1 MDSQTH
7 ETTPVVRPF
16 RINVPEEDLDDLR
29 QRIAATRL
37 RPRVRLRP
45 NPTTE
50 LTARNETPVKEE
62 QHMETTGNLTSVPLN
77 RRSFLKA
84 GLAATGALTVGTGS
98 LEHATAASAQ
108 ATVLTA
114 GDAAMLQFL
123 AAGEA
128 LEADFYIQY
137 NELGG
142 IRDNEIPGGTGNREY
157 TKRLNGIDP
166 NFSQYIHDTA
176 DDEISHQNFLN
187 AYLVANGAEAVDMEP
202 FRTLPGSTATG
213 SSRKLRLTNL
223 MHLTVDTSWWTRYR
237 SRTNNPDVNPTMFEQ
252 AVPDLHNGQFTAI
265 PRTDADLL
273 LGDKHIQA
281 IANTAAYHIPTV
293 EQGGGS
299 LRLAMALKATSV
311 EVLRLLI
318 SMGPIELM
326 HFQTWSETAGHA
338 PPLTDPTN
346 GLTFPDLNSG
356 VDPNNGATGAAI
368 QEMFQ
373 TNLIMPEP
381 CPFIDA
387 SLPVCSVVR
396 PTNATATGALKF
408 LTAMGL
414 FIGQSDAFFTF
425 MTNLAKAADAAQRGV

>member
-1 MDSQTH
+1 
-7 ETTPVVRPF
+7 
-16 RINVPEEDLDDLR
+16 
-29 QRIAATRL
+29 
-37 RPRVRLRP
+37 
-45 NPTTE
+45 
-50 LTARNETPVKEE
+50 
-62 QHMETTGNLTSVPLN
+62 METNGDPTSVPFD
-77 RRSFLKA
+77 RRSLDRRSLLKA
-84 GLAATGALTVGTGS
+84 GLAATGALTVGTG
-98 LEHATAASAQ
+98 LLAHATGASAR
-108 ATVLTA
+108 ATDLTA
-114 GDAAMLQFL
+114 GDVAMLQFL

-128 LEADFYIQY
+128 LEADFYTQY

-142 IRDNEIPGGTGNREY
+142 IPDSEVPGGTGNREY
-157 TKRLNGIDP
+157 TKRLNRIDP

-187 AYLVANGAEAVDMEP
+187 AYLVANGAQPVDMEP

-213 SSRKLRLTNL
+213 SSGKLRLTNL
-223 MHLTVDTSWWTRYR
+223 MQLTVDTSWWTRYR
-237 SRTNNPDVNPTMFEQ
+237 SSTNNPDVNPTTFEQ

-265 PRTDADLL
+265 PRTDADVR
-273 LGDKHIQA
+273 GGEHIQA
-281 IANTAAYHIPTV
+281 IANTTAYHIPTV

-299 LRLAMALKATSV
+299 LRLAMAQRATSV

-326 HFQTWSETAGHA
+326 HFQTWSSTAGHA

-346 GLTFPDLNSG
+346 GLTFPDLDSG
-356 VDPNNGATGAAI
+356 VDPNTGATGAPV

-373 TNLIMPEP
+373 TNLVMPEP
-381 CPFIDA
+381 CPFIDP

-425 MTNLAKAADAAQRGV
+425 MTNLATAADAAQRGV

>member
-1 MDSQTH
+1 M
-7 ETTPVVRPF
+7 
-16 RINVPEEDLDDLR
+16 
-29 QRIAATRL
+29 
-37 RPRVRLRP
+37 
-45 NPTTE
+45 
-50 LTARNETPVKEE
+50 KEE
-62 QHMETTGNLTSVPLN
+62 QHMETTGNLTSVPLK
-77 RRSFLKA
+77 RRGFLKA
-84 GLAATGALTVGTGS
+84 GLAATGALAVGTGS
-98 LEHATAASAQ
+98 LERATAASAQ
-108 ATVLTA
+108 ATGLTA

-128 LEADFYIQY
+128 LEADFYTQY

-142 IRDNEIPGGTGNREY
+142 IQDSEVTGGCGNRIY
-157 TKRLNGIDP
+157 TERLRRIDP

-187 AYLVANGAEAVDMEP
+187 AYLVANGADAVDMEP

-213 SSRKLRLTNL
+213 SGGKLRLTNL
-223 MHLTVDTSWWTRYR
+223 MQLTVDTSWWTRYR
-237 SRTNNPDVNPTMFEQ
+237 SSANNPDLNPTVFEQ

-265 PRTDADLL
+265 PRTNADLR
-273 LGDKHIQA
+273 GGKHIQA
-281 IANTAAYHIPTV
+281 IANTAAFHIPTV

-299 LRLAMALKATSV
+299 LRLAMAQKATSV

-326 HFQTWSETAGHA
+326 HFQTWSETAGHV
-338 PPLTDPTN
+338 PPLRDPTN
-346 GLTFPDLNSG
+346 GLTFPDLDSG
-356 VDPNNGATGAAI
+356 VDPNNGATGAAVR
-368 QEMFQ
+368 EMFQ

-387 SLPVCSVVR
+387 SLPACSVVR
-396 PTNATATGALKF
+396 PTIATATGALKF

-425 MTNLAKAADAAQRGV
+425 MTNLATAADAAQRGA

>member
-1 MDSQTH
+1 M
-7 ETTPVVRPF
+7 
-16 RINVPEEDLDDLR
+16 
-29 QRIAATRL
+29 
-37 RPRVRLRP
+37 
-45 NPTTE
+45 
-50 LTARNETPVKEE
+50 ETPSRP
-62 QHMETTGNLTSVPLN
+62 TSGHLN

-84 GLAATGALTVGTGS
+84 GLATTGALALGTGA
-98 LEHATAASAQ
+98 LEQAGAAFAQ
-108 ATVLTA
+108 TTGLTA
-114 GDAAMLQFL
+114 GDAAMLRFL

-128 LEADFYIQY
+128 LEADFYTQY

-142 IRDNEIPGGTGNREY
+142 IQDSEVPGGTGSREY

-202 FRTLPGSTATG
+202 FRTVPGSTATG
-213 SSRKLRLTNL
+213 SSGKLRLTNL
-223 MHLTVDTSWWTRYR
+223 MQLTVDTSWWTRYR
-237 SRTNNPDVNPTMFEQ
+237 SSTNNPDLNPTAFEQ
-252 AVPDLHNGQFTAI
+252 AVPDLHKGQFTAI
-265 PRTDADLL
+265 PRTDADLR
-273 LGDKHIQA
+273 GDKHLQA
-281 IANTAAYHIPTV
+281 IANTAAFHIPTV

-299 LRLAMALKATSV
+299 LRLAMAQKATSV

-326 HFQTWSETAGHA
+326 HFQTWSGTAGQV

-346 GLTFPDLNSG
+346 GLTFPDLNAG
-356 VDPNNGATGAAI
+356 VDPNNGATGDAI
-368 QEMFQ
+368 REMFQ
-373 TNLIMPEP
+373 TNLVMPEP

-396 PTNATATGALKF
+396 PTNATAAGALKF

-414 FIGQSDAFFTF
+414 FTGQSDAFFRF
-425 MTNLAKAADAAQRGV
+425 MTDLATAADAAQRGV